1 MALTKGRIYGI
12 RYRASNLIG
21 WSPWSATSYI
31 QAAKAP
37 EGPQAL
43 VATGT
48 ASNSITLQINPTLED
63 NGAVVSNYKIYM
75 DGGDL
80 TTPITTLIYTG
91 MGPTYI
97 VTNSNHGIVSGKK
110 YRFVSSAIN
119 THGESLPS

>member
-21 WSPWSATSYI
+21 WSSWSATSYI

-37 EGPQAL
+37 QAPPAL
-43 VATGT
+43 VTTGT
-48 ASNSITLQINPTLED
+48 TSNSITLQINPTLED

-80 TTPITTLIYTG
+80 TTPITTLIHTG

-97 VTNSNHGIVSGKK
+97 VTNSNHGVVSGKK
-110 YRFVSSAIN
+110 YRFVSTAIN